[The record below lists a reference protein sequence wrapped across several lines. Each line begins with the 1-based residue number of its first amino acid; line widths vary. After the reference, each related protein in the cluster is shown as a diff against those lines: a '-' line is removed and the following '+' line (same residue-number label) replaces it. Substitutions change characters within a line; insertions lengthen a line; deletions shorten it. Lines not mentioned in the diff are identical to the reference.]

1 MGCTEDYTAP
11 YEKWENRRWLCSL
24 MTYIR
29 RCAKLCIQ
37 YQTSKQSLFLT
48 LKAPRN
54 KDAIEKHPV
63 DRNTHCSVRFAEYN
77 ILLKRLGF

>member
-1 MGCTEDYTAP
+1 MGCIEDYTAP

-48 LKAPRN
+48 LKAARN
-54 KDAIEKHPV
+54 KDAIETPCRQEHSLF
-63 DRNTHCSVRFAEYN
+63 RQICR
-77 ILLKRLGF
+77 I